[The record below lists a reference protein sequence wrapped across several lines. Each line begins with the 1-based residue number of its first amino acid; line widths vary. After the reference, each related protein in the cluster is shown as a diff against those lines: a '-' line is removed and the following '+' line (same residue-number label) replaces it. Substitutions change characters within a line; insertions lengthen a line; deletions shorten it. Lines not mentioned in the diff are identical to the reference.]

1 MNFSPRTTITLT
13 FIAFGSVVGIN
24 VGALAVLQKQAGV
37 TPLIFGYMAALG
49 MLSNIVVM
57 GLGGFINRHFDHR
70 SVLLF
75 ILPVAFAG
83 LILTL
88 LAQSVLSFAIAI
100 ILFNLALGGLDLFMN
115 AEAAVVE
122 HASPKPIFSSFHG
135 AALFSIGMFSI
146 IGSTIAIWL
155 GPLWGML
162 APLPLVALAI
172 YAIHKTIAHRPI
184 VEHAEKPKPVQ
195 LPIKILLF
203 IGIVLGLNVACE
215 LTCIQW
221 SGRLLAELAPNLA
234 AYSGLG
240 VTFYGLCNGT
250 TRLFADRLRSR
261 FGDFKLMMSS
271 LLVAILGLA
280 VLATTPGFL
289 ISVLAFATAGVG
301 LASIFPCLF
310 SITAKLVPE
319 ARASALAFVSAVGGA
334 PRILLPIGLGM
345 LAQNYGLNAIYGAAA
360 LVAAVALGFTY
371 LAAKESEA
379 RVSPR
384 LEYQNR

>member
-1 MNFSPRTTITLT
+1 MNFTPRATITLT
-13 FIAFGSVVGIN
+13 FIAFGAVVGIN

-49 MLSNIVVM
+49 MLSNILVM

-75 ILPVAFAG
+75 ILPMTVAG
-83 LILTL
+83 LIATLT
-88 LAQSVLSFAIAI
+88 AQSVFSFAAAI
-100 ILFNLALGGLDLFMN
+100 VLFNLALGGLDLFMN
-115 AEAAVVE
+115 AEGAVVE

-135 AALFSIGMFSI
+135 AALFSIAFFSI
-146 IGSTIAIWL
+146 IGSTIAIWF
-155 GPLWGML
+155 GPLWGL
-162 APLPLVALAI
+162 LPPVPVVALAL

-184 VEHAEKPKPVQ
+184 VTHEEKPKPAK
-195 LPIKILLF
+195 LPIKILVF

-221 SGRLLAELAPNLA
+221 SGRLLAELAPSLA

-240 VTFYGLCNGT
+240 VTFYGFCNGT
-250 TRLFADRLRSR
+250 MRLFADRLRAR
-261 FGDFKLMMSS
+261 FGDFKLMMAS
-271 LLVAILGLA
+271 LGVAILGLA
-280 VLATTPGFL
+280 VLSTTPGFE
-289 ISVLAFATAGVG
+289 ISVLAFATAGIG

-310 SITAKLVPE
+310 SITARLVPE
-319 ARASALAFVSAVGGA
+319 ARASALAFVSAVGGT

-360 LVAAVALGFTY
+360 GVATVALGFTY

-379 RVSPR
+379 RVAPR
-384 LEYQNR
+384 LSSQNL